1 MEDQATSLAKQLGA
15 EYWAVSS
22 RTGDG
27 VHELFQRMAALAFDT
42 SVLRDLTTSN
52 TTVSIGTQLLSE
64 FKLKFVRKTY
74 KIFG

>member
-27 VHELFQRMAALAFDT
+27 VHELFQRMAALAFDK
-42 SVLRDLTTSN
+42 SVLQDLN
-52 TTVSIGTQLLSE
+52 TPNATMSIGTQLLS
-64 FKLKFVRKTY
+64 K
-74 KIFG
+74 